1 MSKSH
6 PRWRMAKRVLTVLFF
21 IAVIVLLV
29 IYAQK
34 VDWQDVWKVIR
45 GYDRLALFSAIA
57 LVIVSYLIYGCYD
70 LLGRAYCGHKLAKRQ
85 VMLVSFICY
94 AFNLTLSTWV
104 GGIGMRYRLYS
115 RLGLNG
121 STITRIFSLSITTN
135 WLGYILLGGVIFTAD
150 LRAAAALVHQPDHSA
165 HYRRVMLILTLCY
178 LFGCGSSSKRRHL
191 TIKGQRL
198 VPSQLSCAAAD
209 GALGGELMAMGAI
222 IWLLLGSEINYF
234 LVLVLLVSSIAGV
247 IIHIPA
253 DRRAGGGVYRHA
265 SGEDISEGRDHC
277 RPAWRAL
284 SYYFRHCCWRRW
296 LICRWRAG
304 RKAAAKEPAQAGP
317 RSEMKRFGRKQSAC
331 ITYGGKPVRIL

>member
-104 GGIGMRYRLYS
+104 GGIGMRYRRVLAAGAQRRHHHPYFFIKHYHQLAGLYPA
-115 RLGLNG
+115 RWGDIYGG
-121 STITRIFSLSITTN
+121 S
-135 WLGYILLGGVIFTAD
+135 GE
-150 LRAAAALVHQPDHSA
+150 AAAALVHQPDHSA
-165 HYRRVMLILTLCY
+165 HYRRGDADPYALLSV
-178 LFGCGSSSKRRHL
+178 
-191 TIKGQRL
+191 RL
-198 VPSQLSCAAAD
+198 RVCQTPS
-209 GALGGELMAMGAI
+209 
-222 IWLLLGSEINYF
+222 
-234 LVLVLLVSSIAGV
+234 
-247 IIHIPA
+247 P
-253 DRRAGGGVYRHA
+253 
-265 SGEDISEGRDHC
+265 
-277 RPAWRAL
+277 
-284 SYYFRHCCWRRW
+284 
-296 LICRWRAG
+296 
-304 RKAAAKEPAQAGP
+304 
-317 RSEMKRFGRKQSAC
+317 
-331 ITYGGKPVRIL
+331 

>member
-121 STITRIFSLSITTN
+121 GTITLKHYHQLAGLYPARWGDI
-135 WLGYILLGGVIFTAD
+135 YGGSGE
-150 LRAAAALVHQPDHSA
+150 AAAALVHQPDHSA
-165 HYRRVMLILTLCY
+165 HYRRGDADPYALLSV
-178 LFGCGSSSKRRHL
+178 
-191 TIKGQRL
+191 RL
-198 VPSQLSCAAAD
+198 RVCQTPSPD
-209 GALGGELMAMGAI
+209 
-222 IWLLLGSEINYF
+222 
-234 LVLVLLVSSIAGV
+234 
-247 IIHIPA
+247 
-253 DRRAGGGVYRHA
+253 D
-265 SGEDISEGRDHC
+265 
-277 RPAWRAL
+277 
-284 SYYFRHCCWRRW
+284 
-296 LICRWRAG
+296 
-304 RKAAAKEPAQAGP
+304 
-317 RSEMKRFGRKQSAC
+317 
-331 ITYGGKPVRIL
+331 